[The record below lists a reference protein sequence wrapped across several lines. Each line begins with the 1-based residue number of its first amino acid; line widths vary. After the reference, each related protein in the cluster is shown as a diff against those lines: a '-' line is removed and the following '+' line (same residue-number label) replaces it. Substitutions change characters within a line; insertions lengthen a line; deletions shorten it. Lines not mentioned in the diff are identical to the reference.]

1 LSPLGRFYAGVILG
15 FLGMLGF
22 KRRQKVVFC
31 LLIYLQ
37 LKGSV
42 RWQTGRGRKGV
53 KVWLSAE
60 GKAATIALLASVTF
74 LQRLSSNLFED
85 LQKRLQ
91 VLILFAT
98 E

>member
-1 LSPLGRFYAGVILG
+1 
-15 FLGMLGF
+15 M
-22 KRRQKVVFC
+22 
-31 LLIYLQ
+31 
-37 LKGSV
+37 
-42 RWQTGRGRKGV
+42 

-91 VLILFAT
+91 VLVLFAI

>member
-1 LSPLGRFYAGVILG
+1 LNIGNSPPHREE
-15 FLGMLGF
+15 
-22 KRRQKVVFC
+22 RQKRNFC

-42 RWQTGRGRKGV
+42 RWQNGRGRKGM

-91 VLILFAT
+91 VLVLFAT

>member
-1 LSPLGRFYAGVILG
+1 VIG
-15 FLGMLGF
+15 SGETIGG
-22 KRRQKVVFC
+22 FC

-42 RWQTGRGRKGV
+42 RWQNGRGRKGM
-53 KVWLSAE
+53 KVWPSAE

-85 LQKRLQ
+85 LQKAVASIGSLCDRMKSAAKLGR
-91 VLILFAT
+91 
-98 E
+98 